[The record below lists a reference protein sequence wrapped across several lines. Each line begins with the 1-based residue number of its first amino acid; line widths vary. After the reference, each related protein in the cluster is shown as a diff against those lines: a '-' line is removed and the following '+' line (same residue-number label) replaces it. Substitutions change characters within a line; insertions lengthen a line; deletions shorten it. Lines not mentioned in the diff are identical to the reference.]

1 MKKTLLTTA
10 AIAVLSTSAFAGEA
24 GKMYIIGNGGYQFS
38 SYKNNLLGD
47 TDAKCL
53 KGLGGSVG
61 FGYNLSDD
69 VRADITFNF
78 SRGRAEQKANTASEI
93 AYNSDGTPT
102 TLAAGEV
109 EVTDK
114 RTNMGLMFNGYYDFR
129 NSSAFTPYIMG
140 GLGANRSNVE
150 LEFAGKDSNGTD
162 KDFTIKS
169 DDELTSGLSFAFQ
182 GGLGALYEMS
192 KGVFLDVNYKV
203 LGYEAKPEFKFDKET
218 FKFGGKDYKKDTPYT
233 IESKYVFNNT
243 ISAGVMFTF

>member
-10 AIAVLSTSAFAGEA
+10 AIAVLSTSAFAEEA

-38 SYKNNLLGD
+38 SYKNDLLGD

-53 KGLGGSVG
+53 KGIGGSVG

-78 SRGRAEQKANTASEI
+78 SRGRAEQKANTA
-93 AYNSDGTPT
+93 NSIEYSSDSTTKT
-102 TLAAGEV
+102 TLAVGEV

-114 RTNMGLMFNGYYDFR
+114 RTNMGLMFNGYYDFH

-140 GLGANRSNVE
+140 GLGANRSSVE
-150 LEFAGKDSNGTD
+150 LEFAGEGGN
-162 KDFTIKS
+162 FTIKS
-169 DDELTSGLSFAFQ
+169 DDELTSGLTFAFQ
-182 GGLGALYEMS
+182 GGLGALYEIS